1 MCGIFLGGCGWR
13 DIILVGCGGGGHF
26 SGWVW
31 VSVVFFWVGV
41 GGVTLFW
48 LDVGECGIRDSPD
61 DY

>member
-1 MCGIFLGGCGWR
+1 MVFFW
-13 DIILVGCGGGGHF
+13 VGVDGVTLFWLDVGGGGHF